1 MGAGRVGTSSTPTLP
16 HTGEGQLRWHA
27 GLPVPVQTK
36 QKEPLGTRASACM
49 VAAAVT
55 AAVNYNTQ
63 SIDEK
68 CKPLKNI
75 LNS

>member
-1 MGAGRVGTSSTPTLP
+1 MSSTPTLP

-27 GLPVPVQTK
+27 GLPVPEQTK
-36 QKEPLGTRASACM
+36 QKEPLRTRASACM

-55 AAVNYNTQ
+55 AVVNYNTQ